1 MLLSEK
7 NIDEISLGLSV
18 ISAKGTPGK
27 VTNIVKEEDNH
38 KKEPQLRVRYDTINI
53 DWETGNKSIVFHM
66 QADSIKIKE
75 D

>member
-7 NIDEISLGLSV
+7 NINEIVPGLNV

-38 KKEPQLRVRYDTINI
+38 KKEPQMRVRYDTIHI
-53 DWETGNKSIVFHM
+53 DWENNNKSIVFHM
-66 QADSIKIKE
+66 QTDAIKIKE
-75 D
+75 E